1 MLSKF
6 NFSKELIKVEIE
18 NVRKDAEGS
27 NTLTQR
33 ILSLETQ

>member
-6 NFSKELIKVEIE
+6 SFSQESIKAEIE
-18 NVRKDAEGS
+18 NVRKDAEES